1 MISRFVPSRGLVL
14 WNALIFRQEAKDGRI
29 QPEGDDTSAV
39 DAMIDF
45 LYTHAYNN
53 YTVTEGEDTV
63 INFDVKVFTTA
74 DKYLIEALQAV
85 AADKFLTKARAHW
98 EGSDFIEAIIEL
110 YIHGSRRGSV
120 LHKAA
125 LSVIVEHTRDF
136 YGERETYASF
146 HSTLKDIPALARDVN
161 AALAEHLMQ
170 LEQMQ
175 GFASERTG

>member
-110 YIHGSRRGSV
+110 YNHGSRRGSV
-120 LHKAA
+120 LHEAA